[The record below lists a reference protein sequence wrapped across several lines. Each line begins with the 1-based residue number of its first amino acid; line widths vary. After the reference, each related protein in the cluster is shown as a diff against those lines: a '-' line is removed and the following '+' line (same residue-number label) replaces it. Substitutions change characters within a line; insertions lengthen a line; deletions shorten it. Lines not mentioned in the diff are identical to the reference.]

1 MQEKVSLSKYF
12 LYELRNATIV
22 WWISQNLVHISP
34 QNKKHKIW
42 TRFIIVIKIV

>member
-22 WWISQNLVHISP
+22 WRISQNLVSL
-34 QNKKHKIW
+34 QNKKHKIR
-42 TRFIIVIKIV
+42 TRIIIVIKIV